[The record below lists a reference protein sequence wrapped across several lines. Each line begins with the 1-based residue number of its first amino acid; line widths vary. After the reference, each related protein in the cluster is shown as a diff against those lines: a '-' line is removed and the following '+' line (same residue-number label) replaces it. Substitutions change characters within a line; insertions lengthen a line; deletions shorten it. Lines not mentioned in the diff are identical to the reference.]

1 MLGADPAQVKK
12 KKFLSESRSGL
23 GRLTK
28 KAHYMFR
35 KINLF
40 FFNGINL
47 ICRNIVGAEIRLR
60 PGSEYLNKNLDPQHW

>member
-1 MLGADPAQVKK
+1 MERGEQVGFLFIYIHKVLYVAMLGADPAQVKK

-40 FFNGINL
+40 FL
-47 ICRNIVGAEIRLR
+47 ME
-60 PGSEYLNKNLDPQHW
+60 